1 MEKHLKDFRL
11 INLSKLSTKKGVVP
25 LALFETTGVTLGF
38 FLDVC
43 LVSLAR
49 WVKSKRREVIEEYV
63 KQCSVVWY
71 WSSS

>member
-1 MEKHLKDFRL
+1 MKEYLKDFRL
-11 INLSKLSTKKGVVP
+11 IPRSEVLTKTKGVVP

-63 KQCSVVWY
+63 
-71 WSSS
+71 